1 MTDEPTTARD
11 VVATILDC
19 APSALC
25 VEMLRDMALKSGN
38 YSIEDQAMIV
48 QAADIRLTVLK
59 GR

>member
-38 YSIEDQAMIV
+38 YSTEDQAMIV
-48 QAADIRLTVLK
+48 EAAQTRLMTLR

>member
-38 YSIEDQAMIV
+38 YSIEDQTLIV
-48 QAADIRLTVLK
+48 QAAQTRLFTLR

>member
-38 YSIEDQAMIV
+38 YSTKDQAMIV
-48 QAADIRLTVLK
+48 EAAQTRLFTLR

>member
-38 YSIEDQAMIV
+38 YSTEDQAMIV
-48 QAADIRLTVLK
+48 EAAQTRLFTLR